1 MGPFMYGPDA
11 RLGIRAIGEGRRPGC
26 KGAGTAPLGREKL
39 LMVAQSSLTRGV
51 ARRVVVA

>member
-1 MGPFMYGPDA
+1 MYGPDA
-11 RLGIRAIGEGRRPGC
+11 TQGIPGGQGRGRRPGY
-26 KGAGTAPLGREKL
+26 KSAGTAPLGREKL